1 MATAFVRQIHLE
13 TAKRYKAQGYDR
25 DALISH
31 FRKVAL
37 DAEEIDE
44 LLQVLEQHPFAEQPN
59 RARR

>member
-1 MATAFVRQIHLE
+1 MATEFVRQIHLE
-13 TAKRYKAQGYDR
+13 TAQRYKAQGYDR

-37 DAEEIDE
+37 DSDEIDE
-44 LLQVLEQHPFAEQPN
+44 LLQVLEQHPFSEQPQ

>member
-13 TAKRYKAQGYDR
+13 TAQRYKAQGYDR

>member
-13 TAKRYKAQGYDR
+13 TAQRYKAQGYDR

-44 LLQVLEQHPFAEQPN
+44 LLEVLEQHPFAEQPN